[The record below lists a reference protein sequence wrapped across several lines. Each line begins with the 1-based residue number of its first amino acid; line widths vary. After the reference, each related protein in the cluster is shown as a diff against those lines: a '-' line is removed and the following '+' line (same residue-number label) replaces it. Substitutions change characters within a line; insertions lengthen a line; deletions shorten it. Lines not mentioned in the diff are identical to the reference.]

1 MHGATCIQAP
11 KGLAVQLILI
21 VDAVGVLERIPADT
35 ENCMPI
41 TPVLTGKAKDYT
53 VPDVK
58 LVAMPEPS
66 PDHEDSLRKLIQS
79 SVVAGLMK
87 LFGEDRFAMK
97 GFQSAT
103 STMSSNAA
111 LDLFLHELNEIACY
125 YPAEVVKSIK
135 EYYAA
140 RGVQKAQLSFRYHM
154 NIVGGE
160 CITKTSHQ
168 SRLKP
173 DHNPHCDAVRTDSN
187 EKEKKTERAAAA
199 ITINATQDE
208 IFNFKKM
215 IKDSEKEV
223 PGKTGHPDYDFEKTV
238 GKADYAP
245 SLFISTAKQNM
256 ITGRINRQFLD
267 VIRNAE
273 YLINELDGEYVSTA
287 KPTITAE
294 TVDALRQDE
303 N

>member
-1 MHGATCIQAP
+1 MTHRKSTQRNGSILEVHGAACIQAP
-11 KGLAVQLILI
+11 NGAAVQIIFI
-21 VDAVGVLERIPADT
+21 VDAVRVPERIAADT

-41 TPVLTGKAKDYT
+41 TPVLTGKPKDYT

-87 LFGEDRFAMK
+87 LFGEDRFVMK

-103 STMSSNAA
+103 STSNAA

-125 YPAEVVKSIK
+125 YHPAEVVKSIK

-173 DHNPHCDAVRTDSN
+173 DHT
-187 EKEKKTERAAAA
+187 
-199 ITINATQDE
+199 
-208 IFNFKKM
+208 
-215 IKDSEKEV
+215 
-223 PGKTGHPDYDFEKTV
+223 
-238 GKADYAP
+238 
-245 SLFISTAKQNM
+245 
-256 ITGRINRQFLD
+256 
-267 VIRNAE
+267 
-273 YLINELDGEYVSTA
+273 
-287 KPTITAE
+287 
-294 TVDALRQDE
+294 
-303 N
+303 